1 MLQECEHASESAFKT
16 RRFLIVARADVF
28 DAAALATRKVFPY
41 SPDSVD
47 LSIHGRVFAKLR
59 SYVSSDEAIKV
70 LIVTGAGDKAFVAG
84 AEEGFSTAV
93 KIIPFLAGMMIAI
106 SVFRAS
112 GAMDYLALLLD
123 PLTTKIG
130 APSEIL
136 PLAIMRPLS
145 GSGVLGMATELMRIY
160 GPESFIGRMASVM
173 QGTTDTTFFVLTVY
187 FGSVGIKKY
196 RYAVI
201 TGLTADI
208 TGFLA
213 SLYICNLLFR

>member
-1 MLQECEHASESAFKT
+1 
-16 RRFLIVARADVF
+16 
-28 DAAALATRKVFPY
+28 
-41 SPDSVD
+41 
-47 LSIHGRVFAKLR
+47 
-59 SYVSSDEAIKV
+59 
-70 LIVTGAGDKAFVAG
+70 
-84 AEEGFSTAV
+84 
-93 KIIPFLAGMMIAI
+93 
-106 SVFRAS
+106 
-112 GAMDYLALLLD
+112 MDYLAFILD
-123 PLTTKIG
+123 PLTAKIG

-160 GPESFIGRMASVM
+160 GPDSFVGRMASVM

-196 RYAVI
+196 RYAVV
-201 TGLTADI
+201 TGLTADV